1 MKPVAE
7 AAAAPAMAAV
17 ATASA
22 VGSQVFALVALVLMS
37 LTVLLLLRYYLPLR
51 KTPAYLLVPVFF
63 ALWLPAAIVLLVPI
77 DLASS
82 AATDDEA
89 SRGVWLPNR
98 VLLVSWRIT
107 YWLTFVLT
115 WFILPILGEYS
126 DAGHRDPK
134 DKLMYS
140 LRENAQYYAIVLGAS
155 FLGLIYLIFSY
166 GIDLRGLK
174 GLVMA
179 LAYCWGLVLAIYLMG
194 HGLVS
199 IPRSLLRG
207 ASVSNRLRRLQ
218 ARAPRLYERME
229 EAEAELADLEAQ
241 VAELARRGKAPN
253 GGTARDYQDWIE
265 ELIDMTTT
273 PEDGPQLL
281 PAAAASGASRALP
294 TIITE
299 KYMAELTRQLV
310 RARHARSRYV
320 GEWAYL
326 LRQARDTQAVLD
338 SAGSKQLDFGRAGP
352 GAGFWDRLTVHSP
365 YTRHIYHFHV
375 LPWARTV
382 LGAVLAAASAC
393 IVWSEMI
400 KVALPSLSVVRLS
413 VVHHWTADGVGQVG
427 FAGQIIA
434 ALWILYM
441 AAAALVTVTEVRVWR
456 GRALVRRNTA
466 HESAFW
472 YASQVARLSVP
483 LSYNFMTFLSPA
495 VYKPTTF
502 YIFLGQL
509 INLTPLGAWF
519 DYLFPVFIIVPVCAT
534 MFGLYA
540 KVRRMFGFDVDFIGG
555 DGSDDDEDDDVR
567 ALSGYGT
574 GSWREGRDLI
584 ERELAGTSIRQRRLG
599 LGAGAGGAGGA
610 GPAGRAGRAAPVLS
624 IPGAA
629 GSRGLGSGGGDRS
642 SRTPLATSPSGG
654 LASSRGAGGSSR
666 RGGRAGAT
674 VLGEDDEDDN
684 FFQALGHRMKNT
696 IDSID
701 APKWWQEIGEGIKKP
716 KWMGGDDDANA
727 GGSSSRAGGGGGD
740 GPDLRRW
747 FGGGDGRIRL

>member
-1 MKPVAE
+1 MNSAVE
-7 AAAAPAMAAV
+7 AAAAPTMAAAV

-22 VGSQVFALVALVLMS
+22 VGSQVFAIVALVLMS

-89 SRGVWLPNR
+89 SRGVWLPSR

-140 LRENAQYYAIVLGAS
+140 LRENAQYYAMVLAASVLG
-155 FLGLIYLIFSY
+155 LVYLIFSY

-174 GLVMA
+174 ALIMA

-265 ELIDMTTT
+265 ELVDTTT
-273 PEDGPQLL
+273 MSDDGPQLL
-281 PAAAASGASRALP
+281 PTAAAGGTSRALP
-294 TIITE
+294 TVITE

-320 GEWAYL
+320 GEWAHL

-338 SAGSKQLDFGRAGP
+338 SAGSKRLDFGRAGP

-365 YTRHIYHFHV
+365 YTRHLYHFHV
-375 LPWARTV
+375 LPWARAV

-393 IVWSEMI
+393 IVWSEVI
-400 KVALPSLSVVRLS
+400 KIALPSLSVVRLS

-427 FAGQIIA
+427 FAGQVIA

-441 AAAALVTVTEVRVWR
+441 AAAALVTVTEVKVWR

-502 YIFLGQL
+502 YDFLGKL
-509 INLTPLGAWF
+509 INLTPLGERF

-534 MFGLYA
+534 MFGLYG
-540 KVRRMFGFDVDFIGG
+540 KVRRMFGFDVDFVGG
-555 DGSDDDEDDDVR
+555 DGSDDEDDDAR

-574 GSWREGRDLI
+574 GSWREGQDLI

-599 LGAGAGGAGGA
+599 LGVGAGG
-610 GPAGRAGRAAPVLS
+610 AGRAGRAAPVLS
-624 IPGAA
+624 IPVAA
-629 GSRGLGSGGGDRS
+629 GARGLGGGGEGRS

-654 LASSRGAGGSSR
+654 LASASSRGAGGSSR

-674 VLGEDDEDDN
+674 ALGGDDEDEN

-696 IDSID
+696 IDSMD

-716 KWMGGDDDANA
+716 KWMGGDEDNNA
-727 GGSSSRAGGGGGD
+727 SSSRVGGGGGD
-740 GPDLRRW
+740 GSDLRRW